1 MELVE
6 LDKLLNND
14 DDDNLMIDYS
24 NDYITINADDS
35 GVLIQNTTAAAVTSV
50 VTPSGNLIRNMG
62 YYNYIKN
69 TLI

>member
-14 DDDNLMIDYS
+14 EDDMMIDYS

-50 VTPSGNLIRNMG
+50 VTPSGNLNRNMG
-62 YYNYIKN
+62 YYNYIK
-69 TLI
+69 TL